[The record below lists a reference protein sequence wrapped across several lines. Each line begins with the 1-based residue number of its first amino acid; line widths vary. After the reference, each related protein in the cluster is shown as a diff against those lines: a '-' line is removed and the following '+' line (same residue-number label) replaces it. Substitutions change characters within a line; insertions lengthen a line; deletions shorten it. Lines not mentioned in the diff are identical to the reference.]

1 MLGITD
7 LKTGVIFVYKN
18 DPYQVMSHEH
28 SKVGR
33 GGAVLRV
40 KLRNLRTGA
49 ALDET
54 FKGND
59 HFPEAQLERRKAQ
72 YLYTDGQNFAFMDQE
87 SFEQFELA
95 KSVIGDQANYL
106 AEGAEADVMI
116 FEGQPMAITLPIK
129 VTLTVADTVPGFK
142 GDTAARSY
150 KPATLETGAV
160 VNVPFHVK
168 TGDKLVIDT
177 RTGDYVERG

>member
-7 LKTGVIFVYKN
+7 LKTGVIFVYKS

-40 KLRNLRTGA
+40 KLRNLRTGS

-54 FKGND
+54 FKGSD
-59 HFPEAQLERRKAQ
+59 RFEEAQIERRKAQ
-72 YLYTDGQNFAFMDQE
+72 YLYREADKLAFMDQE
-87 SFEQFELA
+87 TYEQFELST
-95 KSVIGDQANYL
+95 SVTGDLANYL
-106 AEGAEADVMI
+106 AEGADADVVM
-116 FEGQPMAITLPIK
+116 FEGKPMAISLPIK
-129 VTLTVADTVPGFK
+129 VTLTVVDTTPGFK

-150 KPATLETGAV
+150 KPATLDTGAV

-168 TGDKLVIDT
+168 NGDKLVIDT
-177 RTGDYVERG
+177 RTGDYVERA